1 MKNTGIIRTVDHMG
15 RIVIPKEL
23 RRQFDMEENTEVEI
37 FTDGDHIVLQRYE
50 PTCTFCGNE
59 SGLISYKGK
68 LLCPDCI
75 AELKR
80 SF

>member
-1 MKNTGIIRTVDHMG
+1 MKNTGIIRTIDNMG

-23 RRQFDMEENTEVEI
+23 RRQFDMPEDTAVEI
-37 FTDGDHIVLQRYE
+37 FTDGEHIILKRYE

-59 SGLISYKGK
+59 SGLLPYKGK

-75 AELKR
+75 AELKK